1 MKNITHFF
9 IFPVFFSIFPQYP
22 KTHCEADLAWRFFN
36 LPSAMSI
43 LPITA
48 LIKHKIAAENH
59 ELAIQV

>member
-1 MKNITHFF
+1 MKNIPHFYLSR
-9 IFPVFFSIFPQYP
+9 FFSIF
-22 KTHCEADLAWRFFN
+22 
-36 LPSAMSI
+36 PSAMSI